1 VTYVAAS
8 GPLTF
13 ARYAFPPNALGYCG
27 PEDHDALLEY
37 ADAGVID
44 GGLRDLALGFSGAWP
59 YLEII
64 AGVNGIDD
72 PLDER
77 VVDAYWIGNRLL
89 DAVDRS
95 TFGASLKTRFR
106 DRSGEGWKHLA
117 PAIPAGGMPHH
128 SFHVFGVY
136 PWVGLL
142 RSGAVAEP
150 LHIIDRCRIRWGTVL
165 ATSDDQAVVRY
176 RPLEWDGAHIHL
188 GATSVETVRTHAD
201 GKSLVPVLHAG
212 DTVAM
217 HWDWVCGRLSSSQ
230 ETRLRRYSAAMLDL
244 VNALPVPAPAAVLS

>member
-1 VTYVAAS
+1 MVGVDS

-27 PEDHDALLEY
+27 PDDHAALLEY
-37 ADAGVID
+37 ADAGVVD
-44 GGLRDLALGFSGAWP
+44 GGLRELALGFAGAWP

-72 PLDER
+72 PLDGR

-95 TFGASLKTRFR
+95 TFGASLEARFR
-106 DRSGEGWKHLA
+106 SRSGEGWKHLA

-142 RSGAVAEP
+142 RSGSVTEP

-165 ATSDDQAVVRY
+165 ATSIDQAVVRY
-176 RPLEWDGAHIHL
+176 QPLAWDGTRIHL
-188 GATSVETVRTHAD
+188 GDEDVETVRTHAD
-201 GKSLVPVLHAG
+201 GKALTHDLHAG

-217 HWDWVCGRLSSSQ
+217 HWDWVCGRLSGSQ
-230 ETRLRRYSAAMLDL
+230 LPRLRRYSAA
-244 VNALPVPAPAAVLS
+244 ALSLLL